1 MDASLPYQPR
11 RVHQRQHYSRRE
23 LPRFH
28 ADVSL
33 RLRPELHSAL
43 ERLAAFEQRSLQSL
57 LTALVNDGL
66 DCRMQRRRWR
76 EGR

>member
-1 MDASLPYQPR
+1 
-11 RVHQRQHYSRRE
+11 
-23 LPRFH
+23 
-28 ADVSL
+28 VSL